1 MIVESLYEH
10 AGGWDMLRAFIDIFY
25 RSCIADPLLQPLL
38 GTFKPEHVEVFT
50 VLEAETFGG
59 PDRFSREMG
68 GFNHLIDVYRG
79 FKISEPQRQWFVGLY
94 MAAAER
100 AGLPDDA
107 PFREALARMS

>member
-1 MIVESLYEH
+1 
-10 AGGWDMLRAFIDIFY
+10 
-25 RSCIADPLLQPLL
+25 
-38 GTFKPEHVEVFT
+38 
-50 VLEAETFGG
+50 
-59 PDRFSREMG
+59 
-68 GFNHLIDVYRG
+68 LIDVYRG